1 MAILGSRSSYV
12 WFLRSCR
19 GRKTREKEFG
29 RIWSQRGGK
38 TAGGTRLGLGIGTKL
53 GCRDDWRDVS
63 RNLAPVS
70 LPRSGAG
77 KGVESGRG
85 SALGGQERGVG
96 GAHRGAGLH
105 GGRGQVTE
113 GGTNLR
119 WARPAGPR
127 CGALPGIP
135 GRGRRPPRRPQ
146 SPRGRKPPGAAPLA
160 AAAAMKAVV
169 QRVTRASV
177 TGQSGG
183 AGRSR
188 PDPAPGCPCQ
198 GFSRAPPPGDPSPAA
213 PSTPTA
219 PPSPGP
225 RRSPRAAG
233 SPLRDAV
240 TVVFSGACFCSERG
254 WPHPRASPGPPFRGV
269 LLGCAWGGVSGARSS
284 SPAAPLGVCAF
295 LSPHT
300 RPGFSPC
307 PGLPGAG
314 RPARC
319 ALLTGVR
326 RGWF

>member
-119 WARPAGPR
+119 WARPALHFRDTEQEMWKSIALGSGNR
-127 CGALPGIP
+127 CL
-135 GRGRRPPRRPQ
+135 R
-146 SPRGRKPPGAAPLA
+146 L
-160 AAAAMKAVV
+160 
-169 QRVTRASV
+169 RAIF
-177 TGQSGG
+177 
-183 AGRSR
+183 
-188 PDPAPGCPCQ
+188 CPCCVPVLKE
-198 GFSRAPPPGDPSPAA
+198 FSLQPNTENANES
-213 PSTPTA
+213 
-219 PPSPGP
+219 
-225 RRSPRAAG
+225 
-233 SPLRDAV
+233 LKMY
-240 TVVFSGACFCSERG
+240 
-254 WPHPRASPGPPFRGV
+254 V
-269 LLGCAWGGVSGARSS
+269 LL
-284 SPAAPLGVCAF
+284 F
-295 LSPHT
+295 L
-300 RPGFSPC
+300 F
-307 PGLPGAG
+307 
-314 RPARC
+314 
-319 ALLTGVR
+319 LLFVTLMI
-326 RGWF
+326 